1 MSSEQD
7 KREKNKIAVRKHRDT
22 KRTEGEERRENIQK
36 LKEDNMRLESNI
48 QALRAQEDLLRSII
62 EAHVQTSGGQFS
74 STPEGSQIIE
84 NMFGQ
89 PGVREQER
97 RGDGS

>member
-1 MSSEQD
+1 MPSEQD

-48 QALRAQEDLLRSII
+48 QALRAQEELLRSII
-62 EAHVQTSGGQFS
+62 EAHVLKSGGQFS

-97 RGDGS
+97 RADGS